1 MIRTRVALWTVLLVI
16 GALLATG
23 ASALAQDAT
32 PTTGGEDHP
41 AHIHSG
47 TCDNLGEVV
56 YPLNNVQTYTVDR
69 SFTISPVAS
78 PAAGEMASP
87 SPIVSIT
94 STTPVLFS
102 FTHVPDANIVDL
114 IAGGYAVNTHESV
127 ANIGNYIACGNIPT
141 CTGIACPAVT
151 GVVVPLS
158 ELNNSGYVGVAN
170 IEADPNG
177 GVNVTV
183 FLFKKADFAA
193 SS

>member
-1 MIRTRVALWTVLLVI
+1 MTRTRVALWTVLLVI

-69 SFTISPVAS
+69 SFSINPVAS
-78 PAAGEMASP
+78 PAAGEVAP
-87 SPIVSIT
+87 SPVVSIT
-94 STTPVLFS
+94 SSTPVLFS
-102 FTHVPDANIVDL
+102 FTHVADANIVDL
-114 IAGGYAVNTHESV
+114 IAGGYAVNTHESA
-127 ANIGNYIACGNIPT
+127 ANIGNYIACGDIPT
-141 CTGIACPAVT
+141 CTGITCPAVT

-158 ELNNSGYVGVAN
+158 ELNNSGYCGVAN
-170 IEADPNG
+170 IESDPNG

-183 FLFKKADFAA
+183 FLFSKAALTA